1 MHDEGAEGKIL
12 NCINIF
18 IFIYLDEEYA
28 NYYENEDS
36 DDQVAD
42 ENDYD
47 EHVPSGIDA
56 TESDYSNINM
66 YVQQNKQP
74 KFKY

>member
-1 MHDEGAEGKIL
+1 M
-12 NCINIF
+12 
-18 IFIYLDEEYA
+18 EEYA